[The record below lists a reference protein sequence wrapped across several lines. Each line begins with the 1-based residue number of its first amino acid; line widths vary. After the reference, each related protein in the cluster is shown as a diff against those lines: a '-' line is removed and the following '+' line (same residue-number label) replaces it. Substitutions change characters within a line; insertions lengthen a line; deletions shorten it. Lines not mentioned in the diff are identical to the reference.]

1 MGTGLSC
8 YRCLLPTR
16 GAPLHSHRLPSSNKQ
31 SRKEYYTVWDF
42 NVVRKLIILLIFAL
56 SAKVEGMFTYI
67 ESAVLS
73 GTHFIL
79 ALSPVLHVH
88 VQRVIVGTL
97 PSITPATSYIVRVE
111 IVLHSHDQSVHA
123 EENEHRGE
131 EGGRTVL
138 RTALDE
144 HPGNTQVDDTRSPGI
159 PEKGQISSIFHSRAM
174 LSLLSGIG

>member
-1 MGTGLSC
+1 M
-8 YRCLLPTR
+8 
-16 GAPLHSHRLPSSNKQ
+16 
-31 SRKEYYTVWDF
+31 
-42 NVVRKLIILLIFAL
+42 VRKLIILLIFAL